1 MSSKFFSLFLLTVFS
16 VFVISGCSVEAAR
29 QKEDVPGPAK
39 NSRPTITIETD
50 SPADTVRA
58 FYKSLREKRFRE
70 AIFLTNLR
78 PAIEGLTDA
87 ELKELQVDIESL
99 AREVPADIQI
109 NGEIIVGDKA
119 TVTAN
124 LPDIK
129 TNKTQIQEI
138 KLRREGKAWIIRTLD
153 DEAEKLVKKEGN
165 KYFFAVRIE
174 AHQDDVKDML
184 ERIVKAQIVYAAQ
197 NKGVYADLPAL
208 VENSY
213 VTADVLNPAVTG
225 YNYKLVLS
233 PDKKKY
239 TVTAEPAAYGKTGK
253 LSFLAEA
260 EEGKNP
266 RLESRDSGGQT
277 LKK

>member
-1 MSSKFFSLFLLTVFS
+1 M
-16 VFVISGCSVEAAR
+16 SGCSVEAAR
-29 QKEDVPGPAK
+29 QEEKVPAAAK
-39 NSRPTITIETD
+39 PSKPSKPSIAVEAN

-58 FYKSLREKRFRE
+58 FYTHLREKRFRE

-78 PAIEGLTDA
+78 PAIEGLTET
-87 ELKELQVDIESL
+87 ELKELQVDFESL
-99 AREVPADIQI
+99 AQEVPAEIQI

-124 LPDIK
+124 LPDMK
-129 TNKTQIQEI
+129 TSKTLIQEI
-138 KLRREGKAWIIRTLD
+138 KLRRAEKAWIIQTVD

-174 AHQDDVKDML
+174 AHQDDVKDMC
-184 ERIVKAQIVYAAQ
+184 ERIIKAQMVYALQ

-208 VENSY
+208 IQNEFVS
-213 VTADVLNPAVTG
+213 ADINNTGLTG
-225 YNYKLVLS
+225 YNYKLILA

-239 TVTAEPAAYGKTGK
+239 TVTAEPVAYGKTGK
-253 LSFLAEA
+253 LSFLIEG

-266 RLESRDSGGQT
+266 RLESRDNGGQP